1 MITAIQAI
9 ILGIIQGITEWLPIS
24 SSGHLVIFQHFFNIA
39 PPVIFDITLH
49 MGSLIVI
56 FIVFW
61 KDIITLTKGV
71 LRKEKTHLKFLTYL
85 IIASIPIAI
94 VGFFLNSYIKAIFN
108 DLRTVGLSLLFTSLM
123 LFLSKKAKANKLTL
137 KNTYIIGMFQAIAIL
152 PGVSRS
158 GMTISAGLIQGIK
171 KQEVIKFSFLLF
183 IPAIIGAALFELKN
197 IGEITNMT
205 PMIIGTLAAI
215 ITGFLSLKI
224 LLKIIMVLP
233 CTRNYFISHFS
244 FLNLNTITK
253 QAPKKSRK
261 TSERHDVL
269 PIV

>member
-1 MITAIQAI
+1 MITIIQAI

-24 SSGHLVIFQHFFNIA
+24 SSGHLVIFQNLFKIT

-56 FIVFW
+56 ITVFW
-61 KDIITLTKGV
+61 KDILTLIKGV
-71 LRKEKTHLKFLTYL
+71 LRKEKTHLKFLGYL

-94 VGFFLNSYIKAIFN
+94 VGFFLNSYIKSIFN
-108 DLRTVGLSLLFTSLM
+108 SLITVSISLIFTSII
-123 LFLSKKAKANKLTL
+123 LFLTKKAKQNTNLNL

-158 GMTISAGLIQGIK
+158 GMTISSGLIQGIK

-224 LLKIIMVLP
+224 LLKII
-233 CTRNYFISHFS
+233 RNNKLSYFGWYCLALGTILLAISVF
-244 FLNLNTITK
+244 
-253 QAPKKSRK
+253 
-261 TSERHDVL
+261 
-269 PIV
+269 